1 MKIQKI
7 VIVGNSVALRNR
19 PHNNLTSKNYG
30 QIIEKTLNEGIQN
43 EIILVKN
50 LAFTRATMYDLHKV
64 YPQIINNYGDLY
76 IVNIGTSD
84 AATREIPRWFADF
97 LFSNK
102 RSFLVKAL
110 KAFHLYFIKPNR
122 RLLVK
127 LRGKRAW
134 TSAKVFNQEYRK
146 LIYEIQHNT
155 NGKVICLS
163 NNLPNERV
171 EKEVPGSYKNYQ
183 KFNSIIKSICEDT
196 DSIYMNLDDLDAEN
210 HYPDG
215 THFSEAG
222 NQVIAERLLKII
234 EENKLLKFHDEK
246 T

>member
-30 QIIEKTLNEGIQN
+30 QIIEKTLNERKQDGIIQVN
-43 EIILVKN
+43 N

-64 YPQIINNYGDLY
+64 YPQIINNFGNLY
-76 IVNIGTSD
+76 IINIGTSD
-84 AATREIPRWFADF
+84 AASREIPRWFADF

-102 RSFLVKAL
+102 RNVFNKIM
-110 KAFHLYFIKPNR
+110 KGFHHYFIKPQR
-122 RLLVK
+122 KLFVK

-134 TSAKVFNQEYRK
+134 TSAKVFKQEYSK

-155 NGKVICLS
+155 NGKVICIS
-163 NNLPNERV
+163 NNLPNERI

-183 KFNSIIKSICEDT
+183 KFNTIIQSICKDKGAT
-196 DSIYMNLDDLDAEN
+196 YINLDDLIAEK

-215 THFSEAG
+215 THFSEEG
-222 NQVIAERLLKII
+222 NKEIANRLLKII
-234 EENKLLKFHDEK
+234 DNNQYFKI
-246 T
+246 